1 MAADVH
7 DSLGHRLSLIAL
19 PAGALELSPTPV
31 GQDRADPADLRAVA
45 ADTVGHLRETLTVL
59 RSGEDA
65 PGTVP
70 PAESVD
76 ALVHRARRGRCR
88 GGGPPRGRAARP
100 FALDHRYRPPGW
112 SRSPLPTRSRE

>member
-7 DSLGHRLSLIAL
+7 DSLGHRLSLIA
-19 PAGALELSPTPV
+19 PRAGALELSPTPV

-45 ADTVGHLRETLTVL
+45 ADTVGHLRETLTFL

-76 ALVHRARRGRCR
+76 ALVHRARAAGVAAEVHREGE
-88 GGGPPRGRAARP
+88 PPVLSP
-100 FALDHRYRPPGW
+100 LDHRYRPPGW
-112 SRSPLPTRSRE
+112 SRSPLPARARE